1 MSQATSFTYENST
14 PVEKKRNWRAMI
26 LSSMIGGV
34 AVILSFFAISALT
47 PPGEVCFIVVT
58 TVWGI
63 FTRIA
68 GNILGS
74 ERMTYIL
81 RQDLIQQSYRKTIDK
96 YIGSAL
102 ENAVTSIRKQEP
114 SKFQKT
120 RFYFDV
126 DHKLRFTI
134 LEKRR
139 LFFDLSYK
147 VTTPSAT
154 SHRPLHQGV
163 SAPDLPNYEP
173 QSTRTVITEAKSL
186 IEGIR
191 HGAQEGALLGLA
203 SGALAILLCLVFGK
217 FGIFLGIIGAT
228 ILLAQRNHSAIPLA
242 TPDKT
247 ALTEEFG
254 REALQQVMRLMRC
267 AHDNTVGLELGM
279 QVWST
284 AVETEDA
291 HPKIGASSIILHF
304 DKSVPLMIK
313 EGEQDGRSLT
323 QIDKDGSRSKNE
335 KGQRSKNHSTR
346 ISL

>member
-26 LSSMIGGV
+26 FSSLIGGV
-34 AVILSFFAISALT
+34 VVVLSFFAISALT
-47 PPGEVCFIVVT
+47 PPGEVCFIAVT

-63 FTRIA
+63 STRVA

-74 ERMTYIL
+74 ERLTYIL

-102 ENAVTSIRKQEP
+102 ENAVTSIRTQEP
-114 SKFQKT
+114 SEFQKT

-126 DHKLRFTI
+126 DYKLRFTI
-134 LEKRR
+134 REKRR

-147 VTTPSAT
+147 VMTPSGK
-154 SHRPLHQGV
+154 SPRPLHQGV
-163 SAPDLPNYEP
+163 SAPDLPHYDP

-186 IEGIR
+186 IEGIG

-203 SGALAILLCLVFGK
+203 SGALAILLCLVFGNMK
-217 FGIFLGIIGAT
+217 IGIFLGIIGAT
-228 ILLAQRNHSAIPLA
+228 VLLAQRNHSVIPLE

-254 REALQQVMRLMRC
+254 GEVLQQVMRLMRC

-291 HPKIGASSIILHF
+291 HPKIGASSIILQF
-304 DKSVPLMIK
+304 NQTVPLIVK
-313 EGEQDGRSLT
+313 EEDQDGESVT
-323 QIDKDGSRSKNE
+323 QNDKDGSRSENE
-335 KGQRSKNHSTR
+335 KGR
-346 ISL
+346 

>member
-14 PVEKKRNWRAMI
+14 PVEKKRNWRAMVF
-26 LSSMIGGV
+26 SSLIGGV
-34 AVILSFFAISALT
+34 VVVLSFFVLSALT
-47 PPGEVCFIVVT
+47 PPGEVCFIAVT

-63 FTRIA
+63 STRVA

-74 ERMTYIL
+74 ERLTYIL

-102 ENAVTSIRKQEP
+102 ENAVTSIRTQEP
-114 SKFQKT
+114 SEFQKT

-139 LFFDLSYK
+139 LYFDLSYK
-147 VTTPSAT
+147 VTTPST
-154 SHRPLHQGV
+154 ISHRPLHHGV
-163 SAPDLPNYEP
+163 SAPDLLNYDP

-186 IEGIR
+186 VEGIR

-203 SGALAILLCLVFGK
+203 SGALAILLCLALGK
-217 FGIFLGIIGAT
+217 TGIFLGIIGAT

-254 REALQQVMRLMRC
+254 TEALQQVMRLVRC
-267 AHDNTVGLELGM
+267 AEDNTVGLELGM
-279 QVWST
+279 QVWTT

-304 DKSVPLMIK
+304 DRSVPLIVK
-313 EGEQDGRSLT
+313 EAEQDGRSIT
-323 QIDKDGSRSKNE
+323 QNNKDGSRSENE
-335 KGQRSKNHSTR
+335 KGW
-346 ISL
+346 